1 MGKFLLSMAKALASI
16 IVLNIL
22 AGQFHYRFDLTDDKR
37 YTLSAPAVAVAQRFS
52 SPVVIDILLG
62 GELPVEFTRLRTET
76 VELLESFSSKN
87 ENIRYNLVDP
97 LGDPGQREQNMA
109 QLQGLGL
116 QPASVTVEENGKVS
130 NELVFPWA
138 MVNHGERTV
147 KVPLLKNKLGSTA
160 EDRIN
165 NSVQQLEYAFA
176 DALTKLSITEKK
188 SIAVLKG
195 NGQLEDI
202 HMADFLGSI
211 RDYYNIGPITLDSVA
226 TGAQKVLDQLRNF
239 DMVLV
244 AKPTEAFDE
253 AEKYV
258 LDQYMVQGGKSLWLV
273 DRVAMEMDSIYA
285 GGGSALAV
293 ARELNLGD
301 LFFRYGLRIEPLLV
315 NDLYFTQIV
324 LATGEGTDSQYNPL
338 PWYYYPMVF
347 SQGDHPINANMEA
360 VRMQFASPI
369 ALLGDNY
376 HKTVLLAS
384 SPLSRPDG
392 IPREISLEM
401 LNAPP
406 DRESYT
412 RGNMP
417 LAVLV
422 EGEFASIYRNRV
434 KPLKLANASDQG
446 PANKMILIS
455 DGDVIR
461 NQLSGGRPLELGY
474 DKWTNSFY
482 GNKEFLLN
490 ATNYLL
496 DDTGLLDI
504 RNKRVSIALLDPEK
518 VAAQRGNWTALNIG
532 LPVVLTLLFGLGFNG
547 YRKWKFTR

>member
-1 MGKFLLSMAKALASI
+1 MKGGFLFSGAMAILLLVAINL
-16 IVLNIL
+16 L
-22 AGQFHYRFDLTDDKR
+22 AGLVHYRFDLTEDRR
-37 YTLSAPAVAVAQRFS
+37 YTLSGPAVEVAKRFS
-52 SPVVIDILLG
+52 DPVTVDILLG
-62 GELPVEFTRLRTET
+62 GELPAEFSWLRSETEQLM
-76 VELLESFSSKN
+76 EAFASKN
-87 ENIRYNLVDP
+87 PNIKYNVVDP
-97 LGDPGQREQNMA
+97 LEDPRQAEETIA
-109 QLQGLGL
+109 QLQALGIR
-116 QPASVTVEENGKVS
+116 PASVTVEEQGRTT

-301 LFFRYGLRIEPLLV
+301 LFF
-315 NDLYFTQIV
+315 
-324 LATGEGTDSQYNPL
+324 
-338 PWYYYPMVF
+338 
-347 SQGDHPINANMEA
+347 
-360 VRMQFASPI
+360 
-369 ALLGDNY
+369 
-376 HKTVLLAS
+376 
-384 SPLSRPDG
+384 
-392 IPREISLEM
+392 
-401 LNAPP
+401 
-406 DRESYT
+406 
-412 RGNMP
+412 
-417 LAVLV
+417 
-422 EGEFASIYRNRV
+422 
-434 KPLKLANASDQG
+434 
-446 PANKMILIS
+446 
-455 DGDVIR
+455 
-461 NQLSGGRPLELGY
+461 
-474 DKWTNSFY
+474 
-482 GNKEFLLN
+482 
-490 ATNYLL
+490 
-496 DDTGLLDI
+496 
-504 RNKRVSIALLDPEK
+504 
-518 VAAQRGNWTALNIG
+518 
-532 LPVVLTLLFGLGFNG
+532 
-547 YRKWKFTR
+547 